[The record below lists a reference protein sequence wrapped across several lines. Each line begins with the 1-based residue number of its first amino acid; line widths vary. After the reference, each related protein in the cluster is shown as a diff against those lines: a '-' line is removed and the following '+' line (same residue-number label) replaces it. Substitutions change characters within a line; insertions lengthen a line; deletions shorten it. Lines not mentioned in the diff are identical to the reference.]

1 MLAGSP
7 THSLTHND
15 AESKVNGLFGPITQ
29 SAVQPVPVVSCVVHA
44 STSVQTRSNLMWPL
58 VVSKGTIVNGANG
71 VIAVHHVKE
80 DHNTDNAVTHVTLVW
95 NWTHVTVV
103 TSVIGSTGLCG
114 LPVRYHA

>member
-1 MLAGSP
+1 MLVGSP

-15 AESKVNGLFGPITQ
+15 AVSKVNGLSGPITQ
-29 SAVQPVPVVSCVVHA
+29 SAVLPVPVVSCAVHA
-44 STSVQTRSNLMWPL
+44 NTSAPTRLNLMWPL

-95 NWTHVTVV
+95 NWTRVTVA
-103 TSVIGSTGLCG
+103 TSVTGSTGPCG
-114 LPVRYHA
+114 LPVRHHA